1 LWRLWPDWQGRKE
14 HAKWRKREP
23 AMRKFASFSQ
33 FYAFYLGE
41 HTKRTTRRLHFFGSA
56 VGLICLV
63 LLGVTRNPW
72 WLAAALFAGYGL
84 AWFSHFVFE
93 KNRPA
98 TFRQPLYSFMG
109 DCKMFWQILTG
120 QIGF

>member
-1 LWRLWPDWQGRKE
+1 MDKELMAGELVAAMAGLARPRRARKM
-14 HAKWRKREP
+14 EP

-33 FYAFYLGE
+33 FSAFYLGE
-41 HTKRTTRRLHFFGSA
+41 HTKPTTRRLHFFGSA
-56 VGLICLV
+56 VGLICLL

-98 TFRQPLYSFMG
+98 TFRQPLFS
-109 DCKMFWQILTG
+109 
-120 QIGF
+120 